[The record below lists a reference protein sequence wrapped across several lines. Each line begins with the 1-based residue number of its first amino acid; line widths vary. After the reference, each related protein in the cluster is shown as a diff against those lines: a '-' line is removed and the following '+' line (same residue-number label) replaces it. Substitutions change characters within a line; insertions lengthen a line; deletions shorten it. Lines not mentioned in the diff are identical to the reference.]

1 MEKPLLL
8 RACEAGAFGRMYD
21 YDGGAIAE
29 AGFIYLCGAPDEA
42 RLRESVDRWRNR
54 MFVCRTAEWERAL
67 TALFPELKR
76 HRRWQMRPLSAY
88 VPDGLPDVPD
98 GYAVRPFGEVEFA
111 AHPFGHGALYR
122 DWPHFSDEGSGAV
135 AVCGE
140 EIVASCSSFLTF
152 SGEVELDISTK
163 PGHRRRG
170 LARACAAAMLRDCA
184 RRGLTVHWD
193 AQNEAS
199 LRLARQLGF
208 ALDGAYDA
216 YCFVSPE
223 NP

>member
-8 RACEAGAFGRMYD
+8 RACEAGAFGRMHAFS
-21 YDGGAIAE
+21 GGAIAE

-42 RLRESVDRWRNR
+42 KLREFIDRWRNR

-76 HRRWQMRPLSAY
+76 HRRWQMRPMSGDAPA
-88 VPDGLPDVPD
+88 VLPGAPD
-98 GYAVRPFGEVEFA
+98 GYAIRPFGETEFA

-122 DWPHFSDEGSGAV
+122 DWAHFADEGSGAV
-135 AVCGE
+135 AVCGQ

-170 LARACAAAMLRDCA
+170 LARSCAAAMLQDCA

-199 LRLARQLGF
+199 LRLAQQLGF

>member
-8 RACEAGAFGRMYD
+8 RACEAGAFGRMHAFS
-21 YDGGAIAE
+21 GGAIAE

-42 RLRESVDRWRNR
+42 KLREFIDRWRNR

-76 HRRWQMRPLSAY
+76 HRRWQMRPMSGDA
-88 VPDGLPDVPD
+88 PDVLPDAPD
-98 GYAVRPFGEVEFA
+98 GYAIRPFGEAEFA

-122 DWPHFSDEGSGAV
+122 DWAHFSDEGSGAV
-135 AVCGE
+135 AVCGQ

-170 LARACAAAMLRDCA
+170 LARSCAAAMLQDCA

-193 AQNEAS
+193 AQN
-199 LRLARQLGF
+199 
-208 ALDGAYDA
+208 DA
-216 YCFVSPE
+216 
-223 NP
+223 